1 MAGFICSCYDKAC
14 PCIVNKYEFILLVIF
29 LHLYIGAEKE
39 QHPFYVESNWNPV
52 VQQSVALERYLEE
65 EKISLAE
72 IKLSK
77 PENNLPPA
85 ERDALNALT
94 GEKQINL
101 GKADK
106 GTNTV
111 GMSRE
116 EKPN

>member
-1 MAGFICSCYDKAC
+1 MHYS
-14 PCIVNKYEFILLVIF
+14 
-29 LHLYIGAEKE
+29 AEKE
-39 QHPFYVESNWNPV
+39 QHPFYMKSNWNPP
-52 VQQSVALERYLEE
+52 VQQSVALESYLEE

-72 IKLSK
+72 INFTQ

-85 ERDALNALT
+85 ELEALNALT
-94 GEKQINL
+94 GDKQINL

-116 EKPN
+116 EKLNQQ